1 MLTSLSGPLLGQ
13 TGRAVLV
20 LSSLFIAGCGSRS
33 ELLDFPPGPES
44 TFFANDDAG
53 DAFVPPIDAAVPVD
67 AAVSCGNSPATNVA
81 YLIGQGGG
89 FYSFDPV
96 SLQTVLL
103 VTDACTTG
111 SSPFTMT
118 VTETTAYIMYQ
129 DDSIYALDL
138 ASLACTPTPFNPS
151 AVGLNGPFGL
161 ASGYEGAK
169 EWLYAYGCV
178 SSGSQCLPTLARID
192 PSTFAIDL
200 VGGVGPLPPD
210 PQSDFPVDMKA
221 DGFGRLFAIDFAGTL
236 LEIDPTT
243 ARVVGFDATG
253 FQTEAAEALLTWN
266 ESIYL
271 IGGEDGEVETFD
283 LSSDA
288 LRMLGELYEPFV
300 GAGSAPCLHG
310 GARRLDWEP

>member
-1 MLTSLSGPLLGQ
+1 MLILPTGPLS
-13 TGRAVLV
+13 RATYLAPP
-20 LSSLFIAGCGSRS
+20 LLAILLTAGCGSRS
-33 ELLDFPPGPES
+33 ELLDFPPGPRS

-53 DAFVPPIDAAVPVD
+53 DAFVPPIDAAVPD
-67 AAVSCGNSPATNVA
+67 AAIVCGNSPTASVA
-81 YLIGQGGG
+81 YLIGQGGA

-103 VTDACTTG
+103 VTDACTTQ

-118 VTETTAYIMYQ
+118 VTETTAYIMNQ
-129 DDSIYALDL
+129 DNSIDALDL
-138 ASLACTPTPFNPS
+138 ASLVCTPTAFNPS

-161 ASGYEGAK
+161 ASGYEGSK

-178 SSGSQCLPTLARID
+178 NSGNQCLPALARID

-200 VGGVGPLPPD
+200 VGGVGPLPSD
-210 PQSDFPVDMKA
+210 PQNDFPVDMKA

-266 ESIYL
+266 GTIYL

-283 LSSDA
+283 LSSHA
-288 LRMLGELYEPFV
+288 LTMQGELYEPFV

-310 GARRLDWEP
+310 GTASP